1 MVYPARNNKF
11 EINTA
16 ATGQTENYVEIK
28 DVESYSVAIDGTVEE
43 WHAYDAE
50 GWVRRLL
57 TAKSITMSLS
67 GKRNV
72 GDPGNDFVANKLAAM
87 GADAETTMKW
97 TLPSKA
103 ELVMPCVIN
112 LTTPGGGEA
121 IAVDGLEADFLSN
134 GKPTFT
140 PAS

>member
-11 EINTA
+11 EINTSGN
-16 ATGQTENYVEIK
+16 GQTDNFVEIK

-50 GWVRRLL
+50 GWVRRLM
-57 TAKSITMSLS
+57 TAKSITVSLS

-72 GDPGNDFVANKLAAM
+72 GDPGNDYVANTVMSM
-87 GADAETTMKW
+87 GAEAESKMKW
-97 TLPSKA
+97 TLPSGST
-103 ELVMPCVIN
+103 LLMPCVIN

-121 IAVDGLEADFLSN
+121 SAVDGLEADFMSN

>member
-11 EINTA
+11 EINTSKN
-16 ATGQTENYVEIK
+16 GQIANYVEIK

-50 GWVRRLL
+50 GWVRRML
-57 TAKSITMSLS
+57 TAKSIAISLS

-72 GDPGNDFVANKLAAM
+72 GDPGNDYVAGKMTAM
-87 GADAETTMKW
+87 GADAESTMKW
-97 TLPSKA
+97 TLPSGA
-103 ELVMPCVIN
+103 SLEMPCVIN

-121 IAVDGLEADFLSN
+121 TAVDSLEAEFMSN

-140 PAS
+140 PAT

>member
-11 EINTA
+11 EINTSA
-16 ATGQTENYVEIK
+16 DGKTENFVEIK

-50 GWVRRLL
+50 GWVRRLM
-57 TAKSITMSLS
+57 TAKSITISLS

-72 GDPGNDFVANKLAAM
+72 GDPGNDYVANKVMSMA
-87 GADAETTMKW
+87 GEAESKMKW
-97 TLPSKA
+97 TLPSGA
-103 ELVMPCVIN
+103 TLLMPCVIN

-121 IAVDGLEADFLSN
+121 TAVDGLEADFMSN

-140 PAS
+140 PAA

>member
-11 EINTA
+11 EVNTT
-16 ATGQTENYVEIK
+16 ATGATETYVPVK
-28 DVESYSVAIDGTVEE
+28 DVESYSVSIDGTVEE
-43 WHAYDAE
+43 WHAFDAE

-57 TAKSITMSLS
+57 TAKSISISLS

-72 GDPGNDFVANKLAAM
+72 GDPGNDYVAEKLTAM

-97 TLPSKA
+97 TLPSGA
-103 ELVMPCVIN
+103 VFTMPCVIN

-121 IAVDGLEADFLSN
+121 TAVDGLEAEFLSN

-140 PAS
+140 PAT